1 LVGLDE
7 WVSADAA
14 DAAAAAANDDD
25 DSLGRRGGG
34 KKASETS
41 KAWTNP
47 IVTVCTHDC
56 AKGPFLEMN

>member
-1 LVGLDE
+1 MPLVGLDE
-7 WVSADAA
+7 WVSA
-14 DAAAAAANDDD
+14 AAADDD

-56 AKGPFLEMN
+56 ANGPFLEMVD